1 MCLKQSKLV
10 QHDFKTIQ
18 TNILF
23 YLHCPKKHHV
33 PDNAWLLFK
42 TAHRTDSGVGA
53 GACAGEDFL
62 GGATAGAGGRCF
74 RFSTD
79 DRPTEATAGD
89 DGSMLGEVRCG
100 LGGVTVGAGGRF
112 FWFDTDDKGGGGED
126 GSTSGEAGDSLGGV
140 KMGQVAAAFA
150 VSSLDLACQPQ
161 TPETHE
167 NQS

>member
-1 MCLKQSKLV
+1 
-10 QHDFKTIQ
+10 
-18 TNILF
+18 
-23 YLHCPKKHHV
+23 
-33 PDNAWLLFK
+33 LFK
-42 TAHRTDSGVGA
+42 TADRTDSGVGA

-89 DGSMLGEVRCG
+89 DGSMSGEVRCG